1 MKGCLE
7 SIFIVLLGC
16 AAAGYILW
24 LSYQT
29 PETPPVT
36 RNHEPE
42 VQRELD
48 LLKRQFQTP
57 EIYRTRLEGQQL
69 SEDQLR
75 QRIATALAEQE
86 RLEKAM
92 PRVDEAELR
101 RWYNAN
107 REKLRIPPLWH
118 AAHVFLTRH
127 EKSKPDRDAEIRA
140 IHREIA
146 SGALSFEQAAAR
158 FSEDERT
165 KALGGDLGW
174 FSADRMPADL
184 IAAVR
189 DLRPGVLSEPVLSG
203 LGWHIV
209 RVIETRPSRLPEFEE
224 VKAEIHALLDLQARE
239 AVLKPDQR

>member
-24 LSYQT
+24 HAFQN
-29 PETPPVT
+29 PEPVLA
-36 RNHEPE
+36 PAPD

-48 LLKRQFQTP
+48 LLKRQFQMP
-57 EIYRTRLEGQQL
+57 EIYRERLAGQQISETQL
-69 SEDQLR
+69 S
-75 QRIATALAEQE
+75 QRIATALAEQN
-86 RLEKAM
+86 RLESRIPA
-92 PRVDEAELR
+92 VDEAAVR
-101 RWYNAN
+101 RWYNSN
-107 REKLRIPPLWH
+107 REKLRIPPIWH

-127 EKSKPDRDAEIRA
+127 DAAKPDREAEIRA
-140 IHREIA
+140 IHGQIT
-146 SGALSFEQAAAR
+146 SGALTFEQAAAR

-165 KALGGDLGW
+165 KALAGDLGW
-174 FSADRMPADL
+174 FSAERMPADL

-189 DLRPGVLSEPVLSG
+189 DLRPGVLSEPVLTG
-203 LGWHIV
+203 LGWHIF

-239 AVLKPDQR
+239 AVLKPNQR